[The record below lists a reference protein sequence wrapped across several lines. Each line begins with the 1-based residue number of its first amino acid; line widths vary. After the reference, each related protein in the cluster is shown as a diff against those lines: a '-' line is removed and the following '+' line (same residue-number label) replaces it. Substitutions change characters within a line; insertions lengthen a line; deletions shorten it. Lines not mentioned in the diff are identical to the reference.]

1 MANTTARLKL
11 MDGDQEGKCVRT
23 FGAPG
28 SLRSRIPGS
37 AWEPDPKAVSALYR
51 RASTLESRWPQTSV
65 AQTPGRMVD
74 AAIRQVL
81 RMLETGRITRIEARD
96 PARLVA
102 ILDWIWTRN
111 AKRDYARSRSRQALT
126 ATEDLADRSDLF
138 ERFHDEQLLSRVFKA
153 LVALGHR
160 KELALAFLLSCQ
172 GSGSSEIS
180 EFLTR
185 ATGRPHKPCTVRQ
198 WRRRAFPQM
207 RAQLRT
213 SPGLFST
220 EVRSHE

>member
-1 MANTTARLKL
+1 MTKTTARIKQ
-11 MDGDQEGKCVRT
+11 MDGNQESKCVQT
-23 FGAPG
+23 LGTPG
-28 SLRSRIPGS
+28 SLQPIRSVS
-37 AWEPDPKAVSALYR
+37 AWEPDPKAVRALYQ

-81 RMLETGRITRIEARD
+81 RMLETGRITRLEARD

-111 AKRDYARSRSRQALT
+111 AKRDYARSRSRQAL
-126 ATEDLADRSDLF
+126 AVAEDVADRASFF
-138 ERFHDEQLLSRVFKA
+138 ERFHDEQLLSRVFKT
-153 LVALGHR
+153 LVASGHR

-185 ATGRPHKPCTVRQ
+185 ATGRRYKPCTVRQ
-198 WRRRAFPQM
+198 WKRRTFPQM

>member
-1 MANTTARLKL
+1 MAKITARLRQ
-11 MDGDQEGKCVRT
+11 MDGDQKGCAQM
-23 FGAPG
+23 FGA
-28 SLRSRIPGS
+28 SECLHSRSICS
-37 AWEPDPKAVSALYR
+37 AWEPDPKAVSALYQ
-51 RASTLESRWPQTSV
+51 RASILESRWPQTSV

-81 RMLETGRITRIEARD
+81 RMLETGRITRLEARD

-111 AKRDYARSRSRQALT
+111 AKRDYARSRSRQALA

-138 ERFHDEQLLSRVFKA
+138 ERSHDEQLLSRIFKA
-153 LVALGHR
+153 LVASGHR

-198 WRRRAFPQM
+198 WKRRAFPHM

-213 SPGLFST
+213 SPDLFST

>member
-1 MANTTARLKL
+1 MAKTTAKQ
-11 MDGDQEGKCVRT
+11 MDGDQKGCAQT
-23 FGAPG
+23 LGGSG

-37 AWEPDPKAVSALYR
+37 VWEPDPKAISALYQ
-51 RASTLESRWPQTSV
+51 RASILESRWPQTSV

-81 RMLETGRITRIEARD
+81 RMLETGRITRLEARD

-111 AKRDYARSRSRQALT
+111 AKRDYARSRSRQAL
-126 ATEDLADRSDLF
+126 AMTEDVADRSGFF

-153 LVALGHR
+153 LVASGHR
-160 KELALAFLLSCQ
+160 KELALAFVLFSQ
-172 GSGSSEIS
+172 GSGSNEIS
-180 EFLTR
+180 EFLSS
-185 ATGRPHKPCTVRQ
+185 ATGRRYKPCTVRQ
-198 WRRRAFPQM
+198 WRRRTFPQM

>member
-1 MANTTARLKL
+1 MANTTAKQMGR
-11 MDGDQEGKCVRT
+11 DQEGKFVQT
-23 FGAPG
+23 SGAPG
-28 SLRSRIPGS
+28 SFQSSSFGS
-37 AWEPDPKAVSALYR
+37 VWEPDPKTVSALYQ
-51 RASTLESRWPQTSV
+51 RASILESRWPETSV

-81 RMLETGRITRIEARD
+81 RMFETGRITRLEARD

-111 AKRDYARSRSRQALT
+111 AKRDYARSRSKQAP
-126 ATEDLADRSDLF
+126 AMTEDADDRSSFF

-153 LVALGHR
+153 LVASGHR
-160 KELALAFLLSCQ
+160 KELALAFLLSSQ

-180 EFLTR
+180 EFLSSV
-185 ATGRPHKPCTVRQ
+185 TGRRYKPCTVRQ
-198 WRRRAFPQM
+198 WKRRAFPKM
-207 RAQLRT
+207 RAQLKACT
-213 SPGLFST
+213 DLFST